1 MHIIAPPSS
10 APFSIIIA
18 EHQPRMSRRFVRPTK
33 TVWFT
38 VQPSDW
44 IRLESSLGLKPSGP
58 LTVPRR
64 VPTAPPGPFKHRTS
78 VARQQFAIAPVV
90 TIHF

>member
-10 APFSIIIA
+10 APFSIVIA

-38 VQPSDW
+38 VQPSSW
-44 IRLESSLGLKPSGP
+44 FRLESSLGLKPTGP
-58 LTVPRR
+58 LIVPRR
-64 VPTAPPGPFKHRTS
+64 VPMASFKHRTS
-78 VARQQFAIAPVV
+78 VSRQQFAIAPVV